1 MRLHVVTFGCQM
13 ALAEGEELAAPLEAR
28 GFSATDDPEQADAFV
43 LNTCTVRE
51 HAEHKA
57 LSLIGRLKEWKERR
71 PERVLIV
78 AGCAAERLGQELKT
92 RFPHIDLV
100 VGAKSIED
108 YPGIVEKALGERFD
122 ALAEGELFHKRQEGD
137 RHLASG
143 QGPDAKPGASP
154 LGWGSPVSAH
164 VTIMRG
170 CNYSCSYCI
179 VPHVRGRELYR
190 PWDAILQEAA
200 AKVAAGA
207 RELVLLG
214 QTVNS
219 WKDGQGRRF
228 PELLRAVGALPGLL
242 RLRFESPHPY
252 FMDASFVSALAD
264 TEQARG
270 LLHMPLQSGA
280 DRVLALMKRN
290 YTAAS
295 FLEKAA
301 GIRAKMPE
309 IELSTDI
316 IVGFPSETEADFERT
331 LDAVAEFRPAW
342 SYTFKYSPR
351 EGTEAAGLPDDVPA
365 DVKEG
370 RLARLNAL
378 CDRLTAEALAAR
390 VGTVVEALDET
401 GGFGRESAGFKVSWT
416 GTKAPGRLVR
426 VKVTHAGPRTL
437 KGESVS

>member
-1 MRLHVVTFGCQM
+1 MRLHVVTLGCQM
-13 ALAEGEELAAPLEAR
+13 AVAEGEELAAPLKAR
-28 GFSATDDPEQADAFV
+28 GFSVTDDLESADAFV

-78 AGCAAERLGQELKT
+78 AGCAAERLGEELRK
-92 RFPHIDLV
+92 RFPHVDLV

-108 YPGIVEKALGERFD
+108 YPAVVEKALGARFD
-122 ALAEGELFHKRQEGD
+122 ALAEGKEAFGGKDEL
-137 RHLASG
+137 
-143 QGPDAKPGASP
+143 PVPV
-154 LGWGSPVSAH
+154 GWGSPVCAH

-190 PWDAILQEAA
+190 PWDAVLAESA

-219 WKDGQGRRF
+219 WKDGSGRRF

-252 FMDASFVSALAD
+252 FMDDAFISAVAE
-264 TEQARG
+264 TPAARG
-270 LLHMPLQSGA
+270 LLHIPLQSGD
-280 DRVLALMKRN
+280 DRVLGLMRRN
-290 YTAAS
+290 YSAAS

-301 GIRAKMPE
+301 RLRARAPG
-309 IELSTDI
+309 IELATDV
-316 IVGFPSETEADFERT
+316 IVGFPSETEAEFERT
-331 LDAVAEFRPAW
+331 LEAVAAFKPAW

-351 EGTEAAGLPDDVPA
+351 EGTDAAGLPDDVPA
-365 DVKEG
+365 DVKEA

-378 CDRLTAEALAAR
+378 CDALTAEALKAR
-390 VGTVVEALDET
+390 VGTVVEALDEG
-401 GGFGRESAGFKVSWT
+401 GGFGREAAGFKISWT
-416 GTKAPGRLVR
+416 GEKAQGRLVR
-426 VKVTHAGPRTL
+426 VRVTHAGPRTL
-437 KGESVS
+437 KGEAV

>member
-13 ALAEGEELAAPLEAR
+13 ALAEGEELAAPLKAR
-28 GFSATDDPEQADAFV
+28 GFTVTGDPEAADAVV

-57 LSLIGRLKEWKERR
+57 LSLIGRLREWKERR

-92 RFPHIDLV
+92 RFPHVDLV

-108 YPGIVEKALGERFD
+108 YPAVVEQALGARFD
-122 ALAEGELFHKRQEGD
+122 ALAEGKEAFGAQEQ
-137 RHLASG
+137 L
-143 QGPDAKPGASP
+143 PVPV
-154 LGWGSPVSAH
+154 GWGSPVSAH

-190 PWDAILQEAA
+190 PYDAVMAESA

-219 WKDGQGRRF
+219 WKEGERRF

-242 RLRFESPHPY
+242 RLRFESPHPFY
-252 FMDASFVSALAD
+252 MDDAFAAALAA
-264 TEQARG
+264 TPSARG
-270 LLHMPLQSGA
+270 LLHMPLQSGD

-301 GIRAKMPE
+301 RLRAAIPE
-309 IELSTDI
+309 IEFATDI
-316 IVGFPSETEADFERT
+316 IVGFPSETEAEFERT
-331 LDAVAEFRPAW
+331 LEAVAAFKPAW

-351 EGTEAAGLPDDVPA
+351 EGTQAAELPDDVPA
-365 DVKEG
+365 QVKEA

-378 CDRLTAEALAAR
+378 CDALTAEALRAR

-401 GGFGRESAGFKVSWT
+401 GGFGREAGGFKVSWT

-426 VKVTHAGPRTL
+426 VRVTHAGPRTL
-437 KGESVS
+437 KGEAE

>member
-1 MRLHVVTFGCQM
+1 MRLHVVTLGCQM
-13 ALAEGEELAAPLEAR
+13 AVAEGEELAAPLKAR
-28 GFSATDDPEQADAFV
+28 GFAVTDDLEAADAFV

-57 LSLIGRLKEWKERR
+57 LSLIGRLKEWKDRR
-71 PERVLIV
+71 PERVIIV
-78 AGCAAERLGQELKT
+78 AGCAAERLGQELQK
-92 RFPHIDLV
+92 RFPHVDLV

-108 YPGIVEKALGERFD
+108 YPAVVEQALGGRFD
-122 ALAEGELFHKRQEGD
+122 ALAENKAAFAD
-137 RHLASG
+137 SV
-143 QGPDAKPGASP
+143 PVPV
-154 LGWGSPVSAH
+154 GWGSPVSAH

-190 PWDAILQEAA
+190 PYETVMAEAA

-219 WKDGQGRRF
+219 WKEGGRRF
-228 PELLRAVGALPGLL
+228 PELLSAVGALPGLA

-252 FMDASFVSALAD
+252 FMDDAFTAALAR
-264 TEQARG
+264 TPAARG
-270 LLHMPLQSGA
+270 LLHMPLQSGD
-280 DRVLALMKRN
+280 DRVLALMRRN

-301 GIRAKMPE
+301 RIRAAIPE
-309 IELSTDI
+309 IEFATDI
-316 IVGFPSETEADFERT
+316 IVGFPSETEAEFERT
-331 LDAVAEFRPAW
+331 LEAVAAFKPAW

-351 EGTEAAGLPDDVPA
+351 EGTEAASLADDVPA
-365 DVKEG
+365 AVKEA

-378 CDRLTAEALAAR
+378 CDALTADALKAR
-390 VGTVVEALDET
+390 VGKVVEVLDET
-401 GGFGRESAGFKVSWT
+401 GGFGREAGGFKVSWT
-416 GTKAPGRLVR
+416 GMKSPGRLVR
-426 VKVTHAGPRTL
+426 VRVTHAGPRTL
-437 KGESVS
+437 RGESE

>member
-1 MRLHVVTFGCQM
+1 MRLHVVTLGCQM
-13 ALAEGEELAAPLEAR
+13 AVAEGEELAAPLKAR
-28 GFSATDDPEQADAFV
+28 GFAVTDDLEAADAFV

-78 AGCAAERLGQELKT
+78 AGCAAERLGESLRT
-92 RFPHIDLV
+92 RFPHVDLV

-108 YPGIVEKALGERFD
+108 YPAVVEQALGARFD
-122 ALAEGELFHKRQEGD
+122 MLAEGRQAFG
-137 RHLASG
+137 A
-143 QGPDAKPGASP
+143 PDDPAVPV
-154 LGWGSPVSAH
+154 GWGSPVSAH

-190 PWDAILQEAA
+190 PWDAILSESA

-219 WKDGQGRRF
+219 WKDGSGRRF

-252 FMDASFVSALAD
+252 FMDASFVAALAA
-264 TEQARG
+264 TRQARG
-270 LLHMPLQSGA
+270 LLHMPLQSGD
-280 DRVLALMKRN
+280 DRILGLMRRN
-290 YTAAS
+290 YGAAS

-301 GIRAKMPE
+301 GIRAAMPE
-309 IELSTDI
+309 IEFSTDL
-316 IVGFPSETEADFERT
+316 IVGFPSETEAEFERT
-331 LDAVAEFRPAW
+331 LEAVAAFKPAW

-351 EGTEAAGLPDDVPA
+351 EGTDAAGLADDVPA
-365 DVKEG
+365 DVKVA
-370 RLARLNAL
+370 RLARLERL
-378 CDRLTAEALAAR
+378 CDALTAEALKAR

-401 GGFGRESAGFKVSWT
+401 GGFGREAAGFKISWT
-416 GTKAPGRLVR
+416 GEKAPGRLVR
-426 VKVTHAGPRTL
+426 VRVTHAGPRTL
-437 KGESVS
+437 KGEAVP

>member
-1 MRLHVVTFGCQM
+1 MRLHVVTLGCQM
-13 ALAEGEELAAPLEAR
+13 AVAEGEELAAPLKAR
-28 GFSATDDPEQADAFV
+28 GFSVTGDLEAADAFV

-57 LSLIGRLKEWKERR
+57 LSLIGRLKEWKDRR
-71 PERVLIV
+71 PERVIIV
-78 AGCAAERLGQELKT
+78 AGCAAERLGQELRK
-92 RFPHIDLV
+92 RFPHVDLV

-108 YPGIVEKALGERFD
+108 YPAVVEQALGARFD
-122 ALAEGELFHKRQEGD
+122 AMAEGKESFGAGD
-137 RHLASG
+137 AL
-143 QGPDAKPGASP
+143 PVPV
-154 LGWGSPVSAH
+154 GWGSPVSAH

-190 PWDAILQEAA
+190 PYDAILAESA

-219 WKDGQGRRF
+219 WKDGERRF
-228 PELLRAVGALPGLL
+228 PELLRAAGSLPGLL

-252 FMDASFVSALAD
+252 FIDRDFVSALAG
-264 TEQARG
+264 TPAARG
-270 LLHMPLQSGA
+270 FLHMPLQSGD

-290 YTAAS
+290 YGAAS

-301 GIRAKMPE
+301 AIRAAIPE
-309 IELSTDI
+309 IEFATDI
-316 IVGFPSETEADFERT
+316 IVGFPSETEAEFERT
-331 LDAVAEFRPAW
+331 LEAVAAFKPAW

-351 EGTEAAGLPDDVPA
+351 EGTQAAELTDDVPA
-365 DVKEG
+365 AVKEA

-378 CDRLTAEALAAR
+378 CDALTADALKAR
-390 VGTVVEALDET
+390 VGAVVEALDET
-401 GGFGRESAGFKVSWT
+401 GGFGREAAGFKVSWT
-416 GTKAPGRLVR
+416 GQKAPGRLVR
-426 VKVTHAGPRTL
+426 VRVTHAGPRTL
-437 KGESVS
+437 KGEAVE

>member
-13 ALAEGEELAAPLEAR
+13 AVAEGEELAAPLKAR
-28 GFSATDDPEQADAFV
+28 GFTVTGDPEAADAVV

-57 LSLIGRLKEWKERR
+57 LSLIGRLREWKERR

-78 AGCAAERLGQELKT
+78 AGCAAERLGEELRR
-92 RFPHIDLV
+92 RFPHVDLV

-108 YPGIVEKALGERFD
+108 YPAVVEQALGGRFD
-122 ALAEGELFHKRQEGD
+122 ALAENKEAFAGSD
-137 RHLASG
+137 SV
-143 QGPDAKPGASP
+143 PVPV
-154 LGWGSPVSAH
+154 GWGSAVSAH

-190 PWDAILQEAA
+190 PWDAILSESA

-219 WKDGQGRRF
+219 WKDGSGRRF
-228 PELLRAVGALPGLL
+228 PDLLRAVGALPGLL

-252 FMDASFVSALAD
+252 FMDDAFIAAVAQTPA
-264 TEQARG
+264 ARG
-270 LLHMPLQSGA
+270 LLHMPLQSGD
-280 DRVLALMKRN
+280 DRVLGLMRRN
-290 YTAAS
+290 YTASS

-301 GIRAKMPE
+301 RLRARAPG
-309 IELSTDI
+309 IELATDL

-331 LDAVAEFRPAW
+331 LEAVAAFKPAW

-351 EGTEAAGLPDDVPA
+351 EGTEAAGLADDVPA
-365 DVKEG
+365 DVKEA

-378 CDRLTAEALAAR
+378 CDALTAEALKAR

-401 GGFGRESAGFKVSWT
+401 GGFGRDDAGFKVSWT

-426 VKVTHAGPRTL
+426 VRVTRAGPRTL
-437 KGESVS
+437 KGEAVE

>member
-13 ALAEGEELAAPLEAR
+13 ALAEGEELSAPLLAR
-28 GFSATDDPEQADAFV
+28 GFTAVDAPEDADAVV

-51 HAEHKA
+51 NAEHRA
-57 LSLIGRLKEWKERR
+57 LSLIGRLKEWKDAR

-78 AGCAAERLGQELKT
+78 AGCAAERLGESLRK

-108 YPGIVEKALGERFD
+108 YPRVVDEALSARFD
-122 ALAEGELFHKRQEGD
+122 ALAEGREAFAAGT
-137 RHLASG
+137 A
-143 QGPDAKPGASP
+143 PAIPV
-154 LGWGSPVSAH
+154 GWGSGVSAH

-190 PWDAILQEAA
+190 PYDAVLAEAA

-219 WKDGQGRRF
+219 WREGDRRF
-228 PELLRAVGALPGLL
+228 PDLLRAVGALPGLL
-242 RLRFESPHPY
+242 RLRFESPHPF
-252 FMDASFVSALAD
+252 FMNDAMALAMAE
-264 TEQARG
+264 TRAARG
-270 LLHMPLQSGA
+270 LLHMPLQSGS

-290 YTAAS
+290 YTGAQ

-301 GIRAKMPE
+301 RLRSFLPA

-331 LDAVAEFRPAW
+331 LELVAAFKPAW

-365 DVKEG
+365 DVKET

-378 CDRLTAEALAAR
+378 CDALTADALKAR
-390 VGTVVEALDET
+390 VGTVVEALDEQ
-401 GGFGRESAGFKVSWT
+401 GGFGRTADGFKISWT
-416 GTKAPGRLVR
+416 GTQAQGRLVKVR
-426 VKVTHAGPRTL
+426 VTHAGPRTL
-437 KGESVS
+437 RGEATE

>member
-13 ALAEGEELAAPLEAR
+13 AVAEGEELAAPLKAR
-28 GFSATDDPEQADAFV
+28 GFTVTGDPEAADAVV

-57 LSLIGRLKEWKERR
+57 LSLIGRLREWKERR

-78 AGCAAERLGQELKT
+78 AGCAAERLGQELKA
-92 RFPHIDLV
+92 RFPHVDLV

-108 YPGIVEKALGERFD
+108 YPAVVEQALGARFD
-122 ALAEGELFHKRQEGD
+122 MLAEGREAFGAPD
-137 RHLASG
+137 GLAV
-143 QGPDAKPGASP
+143 P

-190 PWDAILQEAA
+190 PWDAVLAECS

-219 WKDGQGRRF
+219 WKDGSGRRF

-242 RLRFESPHPY
+242 RLRFESPHPFY
-252 FMDASFVSALAD
+252 MDESFDAALAD
-264 TEQARG
+264 TPAARG
-270 LLHMPLQSGA
+270 LLHMPLQSGS
-280 DRVLALMKRN
+280 DRVLGLMRRN
-290 YTAAS
+290 YGAAS

-301 GIRAKMPE
+301 RLRARVPG
-309 IELSTDI
+309 IELATDL

-331 LDAVAEFRPAW
+331 LEAVAAFKPAW

-365 DVKEG
+365 DVKDA

-378 CDRLTAEALAAR
+378 CDALTAEALKAR
-390 VGTVVEALDET
+390 VGTVVEALDEQ
-401 GGFGRESAGFKVSWT
+401 GGFGREAAGFKVGWT

-426 VKVTHAGPRTL
+426 VRVTHAGPRTL
-437 KGESVS
+437 KGEAVE